1 MYVDE
6 WDGDVQS
13 VCLRD
18 CRIDFEL
25 CYIFRFQRRTVSFTE
40 KGRQSASTLSLSF
53 RNSISILLH
62 VTAKSSGNRS
72 ACHDYYWLAFQL
84 IEMTIGVCLSQTK
97 LNLKTGE
104 IHQTATYTGTQQF
117 DYEKNRTRVAGAL
130 THRSPRIVEISGASA
145 EAERRLRDCY
155 SLFY

>member
-1 MYVDE
+1 MIFRSRVCAFQENGCESVQKNVKSLPVKDYNQLYVGE

-40 KGRQSASTLSLSF
+40 KGRQSASTLSLPF

-62 VTAKSSGNRS
+62 VTAKRSGSRS

-84 IEMTIGVCLSQTK
+84 IEMTI
-97 LNLKTGE
+97 
-104 IHQTATYTGTQQF
+104 
-117 DYEKNRTRVAGAL
+117 
-130 THRSPRIVEISGASA
+130 
-145 EAERRLRDCY
+145 
-155 SLFY
+155 